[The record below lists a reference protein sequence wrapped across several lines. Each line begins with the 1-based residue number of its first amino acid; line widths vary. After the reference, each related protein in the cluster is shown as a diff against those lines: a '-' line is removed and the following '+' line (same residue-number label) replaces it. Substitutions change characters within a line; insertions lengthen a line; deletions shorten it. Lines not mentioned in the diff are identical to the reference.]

1 MSVEDWLNSAIQ
13 DPAQDPA
20 TGAPPPAASAGP
32 APSPSQPPPSQP
44 SPSQPLRSQPSPP
57 RPAPSQPALSQQ
69 SLPSQET
76 QEVSEIHQRLDEIA
90 HQIDQISRASDR
102 GRPPMARQL
111 NDAIARQDHR
121 PDANHEP
128 RPGQGPR
135 LDDSHAPAAAPRS
148 LSAASATPPDAPASA
163 FDRAVA
169 EILARQG
176 ELDRDLPSATSS
188 ATRRSR

>member
-32 APSPSQPPPSQP
+32 APSPSQPPP
-44 SPSQPLRSQPSPP
+44 SQPSPP

-111 NDAIARQDHR
+111 NDAIARQDGETVR
-121 PDANHEP
+121 LRAYGYGGEL
-128 RPGQGPR
+128 
-135 LDDSHAPAAAPRS
+135 LDDVVLTDFPR
-148 LSAASATPPDAPASA
+148 
-163 FDRAVA
+163 
-169 EILARQG
+169 E
-176 ELDRDLPSATSS
+176 
-188 ATRRSR
+188 